1 MMDEYFRLG
10 PTGLRVSPLGLGTM
24 TFGAAGWHAGE
35 DAARAIFRRYLD
47 RGGNFVDTADVYS
60 SGAAEELLGRL
71 IRETGARDRL
81 VLATKFGGPTDP
93 TDPNA
98 RGNGRKHMLAALDA
112 SLRRLGT
119 DHLDLYWLHLWDR
132 VNGPEEVMATF
143 DALVRSGKVR
153 AAGLS
158 NVPAWWAAKA
168 QTLAL
173 HRGWEPVAALQLE
186 YSLIERTLEFEHLPA
201 ALDLGLSIV
210 PWSPLGNGLLT
221 GKYPR
226 AIGPGAGRLAPGSGS
241 PLPVDPDDRAIGPG
255 AGRLAPGSGWPLPVD
270 PDERQWGI
278 VDALR
283 SVAADLGRSP
293 AQVALRWL
301 VDRPAVT
308 GTLIGA
314 TTVEQ
319 LDANLAALS
328 FELPRELRERL
339 DAASAPAALTTPHSL
354 FARFPAPPRTVRPSA
369 YGAAPH
375 R

>member
-1 MMDEYFRLG
+1 MDEYFLLG

-47 RGGNFVDTADVYS
+47 RGGNFVDTADIYS
-60 SGAAEELLGRL
+60 GGAAEELLGRL

-119 DHLDLYWLHLWDR
+119 DHVDVYWLHLWDR
-132 VNGPEEVMATF
+132 VSGPEEVMATF

-168 QTLAL
+168 QTLAR

-201 ALDLGLSIV
+201 ALDLGMSIV

-221 GKYPR
+221 GKYSR
-226 AIGPGAGRLAPGSGS
+226 AIGPGAGRLAP
-241 PLPVDPDDRAIGPG
+241 D
-255 AGRLAPGSGWPLPVD
+255 SGWPLPVD
-270 PDERQWGI
+270 PDDRQWGI

-301 VDRPAVT
+301 AGRPAVT

-328 FELPRELRERL
+328 FGLPRELRERL
-339 DAASAPAALTTPHSL
+339 DAASAPPALTTPHSL
-354 FARFPAPPRTVRPSA
+354 FARFPATPRTVPCRECQ
-369 YGAAPH
+369 APLC
-375 R
+375 